1 MKRLY
6 EGLKYKIS
14 NMVSFTS
21 SIIKY
26 NVAPSVRPRFHVKSI
41 CCVGFEI
48 TSTVCCLLQSIATS
62 L

>member
-6 EGLKYKIS
+6 EGLKHEIS
-14 NMVSFTS
+14 DMVYFTS
-21 SIIKY
+21 SIIKF
-26 NVAPSVRPRFHVKSI
+26 NVAPSVRPKFHVKLI

-48 TSTVCCLLQSIATS
+48 ASTACCLLKSVATS